1 MYKNRKSYYKNGG
14 SYKKGN
20 NFEKSKSKLGTNPVD
35 SDGIIM
41 RCHNCD
47 STKHFESNC
56 PHWKLEETNMTVH
69 ITLVTGI
76 DVSWTGNM
84 LVESLGKGIL
94 DSTCTKTVSGEKWMD
109 EYIRNLNE
117 EDKKEVVC
125 SETEKAFWKY
135 AANLQENTHAEVW
148 FQ

>member
-1 MYKNRKSYYKNGG
+1 MAKTVVGRQLKRKSITTTAQKAKFSIKEFFSKCDQICRKLRIWSHLLKKSLMKNFIFCVVYKNRKSYYKNGG

-56 PHWKLEETNMTVH
+56 PH
-69 ITLVTGI
+69 
-76 DVSWTGNM
+76 
-84 LVESLGKGIL
+84 
-94 DSTCTKTVSGEKWMD
+94 
-109 EYIRNLNE
+109 
-117 EDKKEVVC
+117 
-125 SETEKAFWKY
+125 
-135 AANLQENTHAEVW
+135 
-148 FQ
+148 